1 MLKTRG
7 NAVRRE
13 DTPGSGGGGGGG
25 LRRQYGGVAGYR
37 EMGQKVLTYTP
48 FLSAFVHGSLLDSIL
63 VPGNQFPVSSS

>member
-13 DTPGSGGGGGGG
+13 DTPGSGGG

>member
-1 MLKTRG
+1 M
-7 NAVRRE
+7 
-13 DTPGSGGGGGGG
+13 GGG